1 MLGVVPVSCPVS
13 LLNCPSRKSRQD
25 GPDLTICNSVLAA
38 KAGAKHVYAIEAS
51 GLAVKARENIQK
63 NGFANVI
70 TVIQGKVE
78 DIQLPVK
85 EVDVIVSEWMGYMLL
100 YESMLDSVLV
110 YVCCSQMSNAFV
122 RC

>member
-1 MLGVVPVSCPVS
+1 M
-13 LLNCPSRKSRQD
+13 
-25 GPDLTICNSVLAA
+25 LAA

-63 NGFANVI
+63 NGFTDVI

-78 DIQLPVK
+78 DIQLPVT

-110 YVCCSQMSNAFV
+110 YVLQSNAWKSA
-122 RC
+122 C